1 MSTIRNILADILHYL
16 HIIIIVLVCMPYFLS
31 PGEWLKYVI
40 IILIFIII
48 GWHDGIAECD
58 LTALE
63 QRLRGTW
70 TLNTSGQPAPFFQ
83 PLLNKVLA
91 PFNKHISNE
100 NAEHFNYLLFL
111 ITLLVSFIRYCIF
124 KKISFTPNSWLSKI
138 YVAVLCLMLV
148 GFLTNIMLRRM

>member
-1 MSTIRNILADILHYL
+1 MSTINNILADILHYI
-16 HIIIIVLVCMPYFLS
+16 HIIIIVLMCMPFFLS

-40 IILIFIII
+40 IIVILIMI

-70 TLNTSGQPAPFFQ
+70 SKKTSGQPAPFFQ

-91 PFNKHISNE
+91 PFNKHISSE

-111 ITLLVSFIRYCIF
+111 IILLVSFGRYSIF
-124 KKISFTPNSWLSKI
+124 KNISFTPTTWLSKLYVYII
-138 YVAVLCLMLV
+138 YLILLFFVINFTLWQL
-148 GFLTNIMLRRM
+148 

>member
-1 MSTIRNILADILHYL
+1 MSTINDILADILHYI
-16 HIIIIVLVCMPYFLS
+16 HIIIIILMCMPFFLS

-40 IILIFIII
+40 IIVIFIMI

-70 TLNTSGQPAPFFQ
+70 SKNTSGQPAPFFQ

-100 NAEHFNYLLFL
+100 NARHFNYLLFL
-111 ITLLVSFIRYCIF
+111 IILLVSFGRYSIF
-124 KKISFTPNSWLSKI
+124 KNISFKPTTWLSKLYVYII
-138 YVAVLCLMLV
+138 YLILLFFVINFILWQL
-148 GFLTNIMLRRM
+148 